1 MRIHAVKVSSGE
13 ERTFRFLS
21 HRLRL
26 EIASEKSLVQLRRS
40 RANKGGLLLQR
51 NGRNLIVTNHGIGEP
66 VVIGDQP
73 TAIGVPHVW
82 LEAQELWI
90 GEKFLLGW
98 STEPR
103 DKDDSQAQLAVW
115 IATLLALLL
124 ICVFMIWSIG
134 GAGGDV
140 TGSAGVASAAGSTL
154 TPGAPPAPSP
164 TLQPLPHG
172 SPTQTRID
180 PRDSPVGPPA
190 FAASIAEATRSAQA
204 MAQATALAPCV
215 IAPVEAAEWD
225 ADLVMVV
232 EPACVRSGESYWR
245 LVEARWLD
253 DAKLDGYHHLFVDV
267 VDENGNRLYGDSFV
281 MRWQTGEC
289 RRFIRGAVTP
299 IDHGEH
305 CPMFARAGSYDVA
318 VDGLPGEVVKGLGLG
333 GVQPD
338 SVRGWRY
345 LTSFY
350 LLFQRVN
357 FPTD

>member
-1 MRIHAVKVSSGE
+1 MRIHAITVSSGE
-13 ERTFRFLS
+13 ERTFRFRS
-21 HRLRL
+21 NRLKL
-26 EIASEKSLVQLRRS
+26 EIVGEKSLAQLRRS
-40 RANKGGLLLQR
+40 RAKKGGLLLQR
-51 NGRNLIVTNHGIGEP
+51 NGRNLIVTNHGLGEP

-73 TAIGVPHVW
+73 AAFGLPHVW
-82 LEAQELWI
+82 LEAQDLRL
-90 GEKFLLGW
+90 GETFLLGW
-98 STEPR
+98 STERR
-103 DKDDSQAQLAVW
+103 DVEESKARLAAW
-115 IATLLALLL
+115 IAALLALLL
-124 ICVFMIWSIG
+124 IFVLLIRSIG
-134 GAGGDV
+134 GAGGDAAE
-140 TGSAGVASAAGSTL
+140 GASVASAAGQIL
-154 TPGAPPAPSP
+154 TPVATPAPSP
-164 TLQPLPHG
+164 TLQPLPQG

-190 FAASIAEATRSAQA
+190 FAAILAEATRSAQA

-215 IAPVEAAEWD
+215 LAPVEATKWD

-245 LVEARWLD
+245 LVEAKWLD

-267 VDENGNRLYGDSFV
+267 VDENSNRLYGASFV

-299 IDHGEH
+299 IEHGEH

-345 LTSFY
+345 LTSYY